1 MYKRCKYHKEMQDSV
16 SLKYLRIYILFLI
29 FFLSEEC
36 HIFFQCHERKTRV
49 SAKLLLFDEKCVRQ
63 EKNAWGTTVK
73 GSTEENKIPKE

>member
-1 MYKRCKYHKEMQDSV
+1 MQDSV

-29 FFLSEEC
+29 FFLSEKC

-63 EKNAWGTTVK
+63 EKNAWGTAVK